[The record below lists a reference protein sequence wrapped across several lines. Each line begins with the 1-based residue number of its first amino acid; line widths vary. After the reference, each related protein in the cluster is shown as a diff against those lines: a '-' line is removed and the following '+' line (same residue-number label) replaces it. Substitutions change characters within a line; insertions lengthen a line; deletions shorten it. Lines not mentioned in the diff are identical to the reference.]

1 MSAVLDDVALEGAPE
16 VAALLNASVR
26 LEREGPVV
34 LAFDV
39 RTSGASAGLFDSRG
53 DEIEGSQASLSHDLS
68 ELTCGADADAD
79 ALVEIAARAI
89 DLVVARAESF
99 VSRIDYV
106 ASACFWH
113 SLLGVDGEGLAVT
126 PLLGWADTRASD

>member
-16 VAALLNASVR
+16 VAALLSPSVR

-39 RTSGASAGLFDSRG
+39 RTSGLSAGLFDSRG
-53 DEIEGSQASLSHDLS
+53 DEIEGSQVSLSHEFLAVGTDSNADDLIDFVES
-68 ELTCGADADAD
+68 
-79 ALVEIAARAI
+79 ALYIA
-89 DLVVARAESF
+89 VARAESF

-106 ASACFWH
+106 AASSFLH
-113 SLLGVDGEGLAVT
+113 TLA
-126 PLLGWADTRASD
+126 